1 MGKLVFE
8 YEVVSDAD
16 LRMRAMPTR
25 QAAKVFVRPGVL
37 RLRGGRSAGATATP
51 MFDATLAEL
60 LEYLR
65 WTSNNVS
72 VTAASNPAGHVGQG
86 QERGGEEREKG
97 ALASFIESELEEE
110 EPNYNRC
117 IPVCIY
123 LFSFL

>member
-1 MGKLVFE
+1 
-8 YEVVSDAD
+8 
-16 LRMRAMPTR
+16 
-25 QAAKVFVRPGVL
+25 
-37 RLRGGRSAGATATP
+37 